1 MKDVQR
7 VDEGGRS
14 VRFWEVGTSG
24 VYLKDKMR
32 HGDRHCAVGAGR
44 ETELDTVVWC
54 GETRTE
60 YVILIGQHR
69 GEENQLENLDMD
81 GDIIL
86 KQVLGNLNILLTV
99 HLNIFIY

>member
-24 VYLKDKMR
+24 VDLKDKMR

-69 GEENQLENLDMD
+69 GEENHLEELDMD
-81 GDIIL
+81 GEVIL
-86 KQVLGNLNILLTV
+86 KQVLESFDNLLTV
-99 HLNIFIY
+99 HLNLIN